1 MPHFFFGEWGFFRR
15 RIDVIGALG
24 SAWGSVTLGR
34 ADCPQPSFPCRL
46 CRWANLG
53 NSDHHIREST
63 TLDDAFLCHSWARER
78 LTRKEE
84 DIRKELKAGLTLA
97 EALAKFGH
105 V

>member
-1 MPHFFFGEWGFFRR
+1 MPVRPGNFILGDEDG
-15 RIDVIGALG
+15 VIVIPLELAEQVL
-24 SAWGSVTLGR
+24 
-34 ADCPQPSFPCRL
+34 
-46 CRWANLG
+46 
-53 NSDHHIREST
+53 IES
-63 TLDDAFLCHSWARER
+63 ER